1 MSENDKRNR
10 RIRTVG
16 GAAALAALAAVAVLY
31 GKAPAPGKTEAI
43 CPASSALRAER
54 LAPLAHGDIAA
65 LVVDQN
71 PRPAARIA
79 FDGPDG
85 AQLTLADFRGRA
97 VLFNLWATWCVPC
110 RAETPALDRLQAK
123 AGDKDF
129 EVVAVDVDTTRL
141 DRPKAF
147 LDGLGVKAL
156 TRYADPS
163 GDALEALRAAGKAL
177 GLPTSL
183 LIDKEGCELGVVAG
197 AVKWDSPDA
206 LKAVEALKRG

>member
-10 RIRTVG
+10 RIGVAG
-16 GAAALAALAAVAVLY
+16 GAVALAALATLALLY
-31 GKAPAPGKTEAI
+31 GKAPSPGKADAD
-43 CPASSALRAER
+43 CPASSAQLGVR
-54 LAPLAHGDIAA
+54 LASLARGGVAA
-65 LVVDQN
+65 LAVDEK

-79 FDGPDG
+79 FDGPHG
-85 AQLTLADFRGRA
+85 AKLTLADFRGRA
-97 VLFNLWATWCVPC
+97 VLLNLWATWCVPC

-163 GDALEALRAAGKAL
+163 GDALDAMRAAGKAL

-183 LIDKEGCELGVVAG
+183 LIDREGCELGVVAG

-206 LKAVEALKRG
+206 LKVVEALKGG

>member
-1 MSENDKRNR
+1 
-10 RIRTVG
+10 
-16 GAAALAALAAVAVLY
+16 VLY
-31 GKAPAPGKTEAI
+31 GKAPAPGKADAD
-43 CPASSALRAER
+43 CPASSAQLGAR
-54 LAPLAHGDIAA
+54 LAPLARDEIAA
-65 LVVDQN
+65 LAVDKN

-79 FDGPDG
+79 FDGPEG
-85 AQLTLADFRGRA
+85 AKLTLADFRGRA
-97 VLFNLWATWCVPC
+97 VLLNLWAIWCAPC

-129 EVVAVDVDTTRL
+129 EVVAVDVDTSRL

-163 GDALEALRAAGKAL
+163 GDALDRLRAAGKAL
-177 GLPTSL
+177 GLPTTV

-206 LKAVEALKRG
+206 LKVVEALKGG

>member
-10 RIRTVG
+10 RMGVAG
-16 GAAALAALAAVAVLY
+16 GAVALAAMATLALLY
-31 GKAPAPGKTEAI
+31 GKAPGPGKADAD
-43 CPASSALRAER
+43 CPASSAQLAAR
-54 LAPLAHGDIAA
+54 LTPLARGEIATLA
-65 LVVDQN
+65 VDKN

-79 FDGPDG
+79 FDGPVG
-85 AQLTLADFRGRA
+85 TKLTLADFRGRA

-163 GDALEALRAAGKAL
+163 GDALDAMRAAGKAL

-183 LIDKEGCELGVVAG
+183 LIDREGCELGVVAG

-206 LKAVEALKRG
+206 LKVVEALKGG